1 MIVGVVDYRAGNLTS
16 VVKALVAVGATPRVV
31 QQSAGLTG
39 ANAIVVPGVG
49 HFDAT
54 RELDEEDR
62 RMIAAHV
69 RNGVP
74 LLGICLGMQ
83 WLFEGSDEAPDL
95 PGLGVFDG
103 VCRGLKPA
111 TSVPPTG
118 SVPSTATLWRSRAL
132 ARDTVLKVP
141 HVGWNSLERTG
152 APSRLLD
159 GLPSG
164 VAAYFTH
171 SYAAP
176 VGDGAVARTTHGS
189 AFASVVE
196 RGRVFGTQFHPEKS
210 GTAGLHMLRRF
221 IDVAREAGA
230 QC

>member
-1 MIVGVVDYRAGNLTS
+1 MIVAVVDYRAGNLTS
-16 VVKALVAVGATPRVV
+16 VVKALAAVGATPRVV
-31 QQSAGLTG
+31 TRSAVSPGLKTRPPTLEG

-54 RELDEEDR
+54 RQLNDEDR
-62 RMIAAHV
+62 DVIGRHV
-69 RNGVP
+69 GDGVP

-83 WLFEGSDEAPDL
+83 WLFEGSDEAPGVL
-95 PGLGVFDG
+95 GLGVFEGRCTKMSSEAVSKLSGDFE
-103 VCRGLKPA
+103 
-111 TSVPPTG
+111 
-118 SVPSTATLWRSRAL
+118 TASELI
-132 ARDTVLKVP
+132 KIP
-141 HVGWNSLERTG
+141 HVGWNTLEPTG
-152 APSRLLD
+152 RPSRLLD

-164 VAAYFTH
+164 VTAYFTH

-176 VGDGAVARTTHGS
+176 EGDGTVARTTHGA

-210 GTAGLHMLRRF
+210 GAAGLQMLRRF

-230 QC
+230 EC